1 MFWKYVARWA
11 LMAIAVP
18 VGAVALRKIS
28 ERIERKKGPTRVSGL
43 LRRAASTL
51 SANKS
56 RRGLSRA

>member
-1 MFWKYVARWA
+1 MFWKYVGRWV

-28 ERIERKKGPTRVSGL
+28 ERIERKKGPTRVSRL
-43 LRRAASTL
+43 LQRAASTL
-51 SANKS
+51 STNKS